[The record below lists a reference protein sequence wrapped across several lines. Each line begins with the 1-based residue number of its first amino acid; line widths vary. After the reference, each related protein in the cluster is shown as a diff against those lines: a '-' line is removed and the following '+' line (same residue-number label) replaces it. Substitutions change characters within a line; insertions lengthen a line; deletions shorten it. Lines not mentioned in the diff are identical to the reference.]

1 MESRK
6 ELLLS
11 YIKTNVAPILVDFIF
26 GQDLEDAVI
35 LPATIDRKELNG
47 HYEEM
52 NYVPPKWLNELL
64 NKKNNPLLVIDQIDT
79 IPKEEQKK
87 FIELLKYRKVSTF
100 DLPNNCRI
108 IVTANKINEETINE
122 EVFSLAA
129 RIWGGYYE

>member
-11 YIKTNVAPILVDFIF
+11 YIKTNIAPILVDFIF

-35 LPATIDRKELNG
+35 LPANIDKKELNG

-64 NKKNNPLLVIDQIDT
+64 NTKKSQLLIIDQIDT

-108 IVTANKINEETINE
+108 IVTANKINEEMINE
-122 EVFSLAA
+122 EVFSLVA
-129 RIWGGYYE
+129 RI

>member
-35 LPATIDRKELNG
+35 LPANIDKKELNG

-64 NKKNNPLLVIDQIDT
+64 NKKKNPLLVIDQLDI
-79 IPKEEQKK
+79 IPKIEQKK

-108 IVTANKINEETINE
+108 IVTANKINEEMINE
-122 EVFSLAA
+122 EVFSLVA
-129 RIWGGYYE
+129 RI

>member
-129 RIWGGYYE
+129 RI

>member
-35 LPATIDRKELNG
+35 LPANIDKKELNG

-108 IVTANKINEETINE
+108 IVTANKINEEMINE
-122 EVFSLAA
+122 EVFSLVA
-129 RIWGGYYE
+129 RI

>member
-6 ELLLS
+6 EILLS
-11 YIKTNVAPILVDFIF
+11 YIKTNIAPILVDFIF

-35 LPATIDRKELNG
+35 LPANIDKKELNG

-64 NKKNNPLLVIDQIDT
+64 NKKNNPLLVIDQIDI

-108 IVTANKINEETINE
+108 IVTANKINEEMINE
-122 EVFSLAA
+122 EVFSLVA
-129 RIWGGYYE
+129 RI

>member
-6 ELLLS
+6 EILLS
-11 YIKTNVAPILVDFIF
+11 YIKTNIAPILVDFIF

-64 NKKNNPLLVIDQIDT
+64 NKKNNPLLVIDQIDI

-108 IVTANKINEETINE
+108 IVTANKINEEMINE
-122 EVFSLAA
+122 EVFSLIA
-129 RIWGGYYE
+129 RI

>member
-1 MESRK
+1 MESKK

-35 LPATIDRKELNG
+35 LPANIDKKELNG
-47 HYEEM
+47 HYEAM

-108 IVTANKINEETINE
+108 IVTANKINEEMINE
-122 EVFSLAA
+122 ELFSLVA
-129 RIWGGYYE
+129 RI

>member
-1 MESRK
+1 MESK
-6 ELLLS
+6 KKLLLS
-11 YIKTNVAPILVDFIF
+11 YIKTNIAPILVDFIF

-35 LPATIDRKELNG
+35 VPATIDRKELNG

-64 NKKNNPLLVIDQIDT
+64 NTKKSPLLIIDQIDT

-108 IVTANKINEETINE
+108 IVTANKINEEMINE
-122 EVFSLAA
+122 EVFSLVA
-129 RIWGGYYE
+129 RI

>member
-1 MESRK
+1 MESK
-6 ELLLS
+6 KKLLLS
-11 YIKTNVAPILVDFIF
+11 YIKTNIAPILVDFIF

-35 LPATIDRKELNG
+35 LPANIDKKELNG

-64 NKKNNPLLVIDQIDT
+64 NKKNNPLLVIDQIDI

-108 IVTANKINEETINE
+108 IVTANKINEEMINE
-122 EVFSLAA
+122 EVFSLVA
-129 RIWGGYYE
+129 RI

>member
-11 YIKTNVAPILVDFIF
+11 YIKTNIAPILVDFIF

-79 IPKEEQKK
+79 IPKIEQKK

-108 IVTANKINEETINE
+108 IVTANKINEEMINE
-122 EVFSLAA
+122 EVFSLVA
-129 RIWGGYYE
+129 RI

>member
-35 LPATIDRKELNG
+35 LPANIDKKELNG

-64 NKKNNPLLVIDQIDT
+64 NKKNNPLLVIDQLDI
-79 IPKEEQKK
+79 IPKIEQKK

-108 IVTANKINEETINE
+108 IVTANKINEEMINE
-122 EVFSLAA
+122 ELFSLVA
-129 RIWGGYYE
+129 RI

>member
-1 MESRK
+1 MESK
-6 ELLLS
+6 KKQLLS

-35 LPATIDRKELNG
+35 VPATIDRKELNG

-64 NKKNNPLLVIDQIDT
+64 NTKKSPLLIIDQIDT

-108 IVTANKINEETINE
+108 IVTANKINEEMINE
-122 EVFSLAA
+122 EVFSLVA
-129 RIWGGYYE
+129 RI